1 MELSRTELFRAMNS
15 QDVRNVKELEGE
27 AILPVGC
34 HTHTY
39 EDQEGKEHQV
49 LVIKDGLTGQLIKTE
64 VQAFIKKFMA
74 YLEAFETLP
83 DDDRPFMLIKATVSK
98 KGNRYANFDVIDRDA
113 LPKSN
118 D

>member
-27 AILPVGC
+27 AIIPVGC

-74 YLEAFETLP
+74 YDEAFGLVP
-83 DDDRPFMLIKATVSK
+83 DEEKPQIVVQLVTSK
-98 KGNRYANFDVIDRDA
+98 KGNKYVTFDVQDVD
-113 LPKSN
+113 
-118 D
+118 

>member
-27 AILPVGC
+27 AIIPVGC

-74 YLEAFETLP
+74 YDEAFGLVP
-83 DDDRPFMLIKATVSK
+83 DEEKPQIVVQLVTSK
-98 KGNRYANFDVIDRDA
+98 KGNKYVTFDV
-113 LPKSN
+113 N
-118 D
+118 DVA